1 MNSNNFSNRRGR
13 RVLICVRG
21 NCAHP
26 YQGKALEKQLNH
38 LIEQQGLDDPDHP
51 HHTTCTITNCLGI
64 CEDGPIMMV
73 HPDGVRYHR
82 LDETALNRIFS
93 QHFLQDQPV
102 AEHIQHK
109 QPTISALR
117 YGKRRH
123 KRRRK
128 SRY

>member
-1 MNSNNFSNRRGR
+1 M
-13 RVLICVRG
+13 RG

-26 YQGKALEKQLNH
+26 YQGKALEKQLND

-51 HHTTCTITNCLGI
+51 HHTTCTITNCLGV

-82 LDETALNRIFS
+82 LDETALNRIFNE
-93 QHFLQDQPV
+93 HFLQDRPV
-102 AEHIQHK
+102 SEHIQRK
-109 QPTISALR
+109 QPAISALG
-117 YGKRRH
+117 YGQRRH
-123 KRRRK
+123 KRRKK